1 MTQWHTLQQDWGEN
15 QTRRRNEGEEG
26 REKKSGAG
34 CAPKNQ
40 GEKQRGKRGAGER
53 GEGGA
58 TMEKRVHLT
67 SARMCSSHATMPC
80 CCVRSGGGGGC
91 VHPCPCQCVAMSS
104 TASHAIITMMSC
116 LCASVFSN
124 QSSLSVCVCVC
135 VQRARQC
142 RQQAGEHTPPKK
154 KRGERVCARGG
165 KGKQPAK

>member
-53 GEGGA
+53 GEGGGA

-104 TASHAIITMMSC
+104 TASHAIMMSC
-116 LCASVFSN
+116 LCASVFSS
-124 QSSLSVCVCVC
+124 QPSLSACLCAFVCAGSISV
-135 VQRARQC
+135 RA
-142 RQQAGEHTPPKK
+142 AGAGAHNQK
-154 KRGERVCARGG
+154 KRRESACV
-165 KGKQPAK
+165 